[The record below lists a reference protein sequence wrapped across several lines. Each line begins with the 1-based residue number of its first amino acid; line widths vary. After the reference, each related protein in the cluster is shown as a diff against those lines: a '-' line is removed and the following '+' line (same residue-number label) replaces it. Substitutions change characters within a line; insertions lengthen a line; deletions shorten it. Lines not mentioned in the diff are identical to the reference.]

1 MLERPVELDRL
12 ELLRRFAESCG
23 GTAASRMPERASS
36 SSQTARFLGDPPRY
50 CGGKGGV
57 GAHDS
62 RTAGAAPCVEFQE
75 DKRRDLVAA
84 RGLSLVYGFHSSAST
99 LGRIAMSALDSPDTW
114 AVRITDTLFDE
125 LTERRVAGFQIFR
138 FSSPRPP
145 PRAGGR
151 REPRV
156 GRRLRRLHLAQKRP
170 VARVI
175 ADALELEARL
185 RSALPTGDNGYHPG
199 AEGFAY

>member
-1 MLERPVELDRL
+1 MIASSCSGALPNLAEERQPAGCLRG
-12 ELLRRFAESCG
+12 LRRVRRRRALWIRRD
-23 GTAASRMPERASS
+23 TAAE
-36 SSQTARFLGDPPRY
+36 
-50 CGGKGGV
+50 KGGV